1 MSSATPN
8 PPERPEPAAAHWAQ
22 IAEAG
27 AITGMRFMF
36 GCYKLGGRPLFR
48 IMLAPVILY
57 YFLAHGNARR
67 ASLGWIKRLRD
78 QGALKGSSF
87 WLGFRHFWQFG
98 MALVDK
104 LAVWKGDVRIE
115 DVEVEGSDIIRGLLA
130 EKRGAVLVISHLG
143 NFEICRCLS
152 SRHPQM
158 RLTVMVHSKNS
169 EKFNRFVR
177 EQIGHS
183 HTELLQ
189 VTEIS
194 PATAMML
201 SERVERGEFVVIA
214 GDRVPVNAPHNSL
227 MADFF
232 GEPAPFPAGP
242 FTLAAILKVPMI
254 SVFCARD
261 PALNH
266 RYHIHFEWLTREV
279 QVPRRQRPQFLQQ
292 LVITYA
298 RQLEAQCR
306 RYPLQWFNFFDFW
319 RQPTAPQQVTSAAEG
334 RAETLADQPSDKA

>member
-1 MSSATPN
+1 MNPTPSS
-8 PPERPEPAAAHWAQ
+8 PPEHPQPQAKHWAQ

-27 AITGMRFMF
+27 AISGMRFMF
-36 GCYKLGGRPLFR
+36 GCFKVGGRPLFR
-48 IMLAPVILY
+48 VMLIPVILY
-57 YFLAHGNARR
+57 YFLAHRNARR
-67 ASLGWIKRLRD
+67 ASLQWIGRLRD
-78 QGALKGSSF
+78 QGALSGWSP

-104 LAVWKGDVRIE
+104 LAVWRGEVRIE
-115 DVEVEGSDIIRGLLA
+115 DVVIDGGEIIRELVHSQ
-130 EKRGAVLVISHLG
+130 RGAVLVISHLG
-143 NFEICRCLS
+143 NFEVCRCLS
-152 SRHPQM
+152 TRHPQM

-189 VTEIS
+189 VTEVT

-214 GDRVPVNAPHNSL
+214 GDRVPVNSPQNCL
-227 MADFF
+227 MADFL

-242 FTLAAILKVPMI
+242 FTLASILRVPLMT
-254 SVFCARD
+254 VFCARD
-261 PALNH
+261 PALQG
-266 RYHIHFEWLTREV
+266 RYRIQFQWLSREV
-279 QVPRRQRPQFLQQ
+279 NTSRKQRRLFLQS
-292 LVITYA
+292 VVTTYA
-298 RQLEAQCR
+298 QQLEEQCR

-319 RQPTAPQQVTSAAEG
+319 RQPVAPPASPGSAINATG
-334 RAETLADQPSDKA
+334 PLADKD